1 MARISTGQRW
11 FNVFNYIFLI
21 VIGLSMIL
29 PILHV
34 VAQSLSSNAA
44 INTGRVYLWPVEMTL
59 TNFKAVIGEK
69 LMWRS
74 FGVSVYITVFGTF
87 INLLMTATLAYP
99 LSRVEYVYRKPVL
112 IMVLL
117 TLIFSA
123 PLIPNYL
130 LIKELMLL
138 DTLWALMLPGAISAF
153 NLFVMRSF
161 FMGLPTELID
171 ASRIDGCGELRILW
185 KIILPLSK
193 PVMAT
198 LGIFYAVSHW
208 NSYANAL
215 YYINDRLLY
224 PLQVRLREFIIT
236 DSSSISAPAEDA
248 LLSSPEGIKMAIV
261 VIATIPIMMVYP
273 FLQRHFTKGMMVGSV
288 KS

>member
-1 MARISTGQRW
+1 MVRISTGQRW

-21 VIGLSMIL
+21 VLGLSMIL
-29 PILHV
+29 PIIHV

-44 INTGRVYLWPVEMTL
+44 INTGKVYLWPVEPTL

-69 LMWRS
+69 LIWRS
-74 FGVSVYITVFGTF
+74 FGISVYITVVGTL
-87 INLLMTATLAYP
+87 INLVMTATLAYP
-99 LSRVEYVYRKPVL
+99 LSRAEYVYRKPVL

-117 TLIFSA
+117 TLIFTA

-130 LIKELMLL
+130 LVKELGLH
-138 DTLWALMLPGAISAF
+138 DTLWSLMLPGAISAF

-171 ASRIDGCGELRILW
+171 SSRIDGCGEMRILW

-236 DSSSISAPAEDA
+236 DSSSITAPAEDA
-248 LLSSPEGIKMAIV
+248 LLSSPEGIKMAVV
-261 VIATIPIMMVYP
+261 VIATIPIMLVYP
-273 FLQRHFTKGMMVGSV
+273 FLQKHFTKGMMVGSV

>member
-1 MARISTGQRW
+1 MIRISKGQRV
-11 FNVFNYIFLI
+11 FSVFNYFFLTI
-21 VIGLSMIL
+21 LGLSMLL

-34 VAQSLSSNAA
+34 LAQSLSSNEA
-44 INTGRVYLWPVEMTL
+44 ISGGRVFFWPVEMTF
-59 TNFKAVIGEK
+59 TNYKAVMGET

-74 FGVSVYITVFGTF
+74 FGISVYITAVGTL
-87 INLLMTATLAYP
+87 INLAMTASLAYP
-99 LSRVEYVYRKPVL
+99 LSRAEYIYRKPVL
-112 IMVLL
+112 LMVLI

-130 LIKELMLL
+130 LIKELGML
-138 DTLWALMLPGAISAF
+138 DTLWSLMIPGAISAF

-171 ASRIDGCGELRILW
+171 ASRIDGCGEMRILW
-185 KIILPLSK
+185 SIILPLSK

-198 LGIFYAVSHW
+198 LGIFYAVAHW
-208 NSYANAL
+208 NSYASAL
-215 YYINDRLLY
+215 YYINDRLQY

-236 DSSSISAPAEDA
+236 DSSSISAPAED
-248 LLSSPEGIKMAIV
+248 LLVSSPEGIKMAV
-261 VIATIPIMMVYP
+261 VMVATIPIMLIYP
-273 FLQRHFTKGMMVGSV
+273 FLQKHFMKGMLIGSV

>member
-1 MARISTGQRW
+1 MVRTSNAQRW

-21 VIGLSMIL
+21 VLGLSMIL

-34 VAQSLSSNAA
+34 LAQSFSSNAA
-44 INTGRVYLWPVEMTL
+44 INSGKVYLWPVDLTL
-59 TNFKAVIGEK
+59 TNYKAVIGEK
-69 LMWRS
+69 LIWRS
-74 FGVSVYITVFGTF
+74 FGVSVIVTVVGTF
-87 INLLMTATLAYP
+87 INLAMTSSLAYP
-99 LSRVEYVYRKPVL
+99 LSRSEYVYRKPVL

-117 TLIFSA
+117 TLIFTA

-130 LIKELMLL
+130 LVRGLGLH
-138 DTLWALMLPGAISAF
+138 DTLWSLMIPGAISAF

-161 FMGLPTELID
+161 FMGLPNELID
-171 ASRIDGCGELRILW
+171 ASRIDGCGEMRILW
-185 KIILPLSK
+185 NIILPLSK

-198 LGIFYAVSHW
+198 LGIFYSVGHW

-215 YYINDRLLY
+215 YFINDRMLY

-236 DSSSISAPAEDA
+236 DSSSINVPAEDA
-248 LLSSPEGIKMAIV
+248 LMSSPEGIKMAV
-261 VIATIPIMMVYP
+261 VIIATIPIMIVYP
-273 FLQRHFTKGMMVGSV
+273 FLQKYFTKGMMVGSV

>member
-1 MARISTGQRW
+1 MVRLSTGQRV

-21 VIGLSMIL
+21 VLGLSMIL

-34 VAQSLSSNAA
+34 VAQSLSSNTA
-44 INTGRVYLWPVEMTL
+44 INSGKVFFWPVDATL

-69 LMWRS
+69 LIWRS
-74 FGVSVYITVFGTF
+74 FGVSIFITTFGTF
-87 INLLMTATLAYP
+87 INLAMTAMLAYP
-99 LSRVEYVYRKPVL
+99 LSRAEYAYRKPVL
-112 IMVLL
+112 ILVLL
-117 TLIFSA
+117 TLIFTA

-130 LIKELMLL
+130 LVKELGLH

-161 FMGLPTELID
+161 FVALPTELID
-171 ASRIDGCGELRILW
+171 SSRIDGCGEMRILW
-185 KIILPLSK
+185 SIILPLSK

-198 LGIFYAVSHW
+198 IGIFYAVSHW

-215 YYINDRLLY
+215 YYINNRQLY

-236 DSSSISAPAEDA
+236 DSSSISSPAEDVMM
-248 LLSSPEGIKMAIV
+248 SSPEGIKMAVV
-261 VIATIPIMMVYP
+261 VIATIPIMLVYP
-273 FLQRHFTKGMMVGSV
+273 FLQKHFTKGMMVGSV
-288 KS
+288 KA

>member
-1 MARISTGQRW
+1 MVRISKGQR
-11 FNVFNYIFLI
+11 VFSVLNYLFLTI
-21 VIGLSMIL
+21 LGLSMLL

-34 VAQSLSSNAA
+34 LAQSLSSNEA
-44 INTGRVYLWPVEMTL
+44 ISGGKVFFWPVEMTL
-59 TNFKAVIGEK
+59 TNYKAVMGET

-74 FGVSVYITVFGTF
+74 FAISVYITALGTL
-87 INLLMTATLAYP
+87 INLAMTASLAYP
-99 LSRVEYVYRKPVL
+99 LSRAEYIYRKPVL
-112 IMVLL
+112 LMVLI

-130 LIKELMLL
+130 LIKELGML
-138 DTLWALMLPGAISAF
+138 DSLWSLMIPGAISAF

-171 ASRIDGCGELRILW
+171 ASRIDGCGEMRILW
-185 KIILPLSK
+185 SIILPLSK

-198 LGIFYAVSHW
+198 LGIFYAVAHW
-208 NSYANAL
+208 NSYASAL
-215 YYINDRLLY
+215 YYINDRLKY

-236 DSSSISAPAEDA
+236 DSSSISAPAED
-248 LLSSPEGIKMAIV
+248 LLVSSPEGIKMAV
-261 VIATIPIMMVYP
+261 VIVATIPIMLIYP
-273 FLQRHFTKGMMVGSV
+273 FLQKHFMKGMLIGSV